1 MLLKNWST
9 GPRLAL
15 KSDPTNPSFGEKRTA
30 VLKSDPSHQSLGKI
44 NDRRKKAAVP
54 RFQIG
59 PKQSLFGKEMKEE
72 IAVEN
77 SITNGIYQLEFSQ
90 VILKLWPILRKHQ

>member
-54 RFQIG
+54 RLKIR

-72 IAVEN
+72 KNCKAKVGPTSDLSN
-77 SITNGIYQLEFSQ
+77 LSNHCQS
-90 VILKLWPILRKHQ
+90 